1 MQQQIDRM
9 VEKIPKISSVFRDNC
24 CETCRKIPQK
34 TPMEKF
40 TEINCLRQMFFGT
53 SAANSN
59 D

>member
-1 MQQQIDRM
+1 M

-24 CETCRKIPQK
+24 CESCRKIPQK